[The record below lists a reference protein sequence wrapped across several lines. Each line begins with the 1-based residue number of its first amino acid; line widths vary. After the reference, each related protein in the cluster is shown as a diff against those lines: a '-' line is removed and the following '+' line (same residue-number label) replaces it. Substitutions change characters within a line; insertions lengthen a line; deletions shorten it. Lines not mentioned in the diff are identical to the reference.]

1 MCVWNVWTDDK
12 ILFGSYFRWAMI
24 EFDRLS
30 SPWGPSTW
38 FSDLC
43 HRVTYFLGTML
54 EFIWFFKTAGGHS
67 ISLGLCPT
75 KLPVKWIP
83 VCIRGEDLDPPYPSH
98 KTLGPNLSLYKEVS
112 PVKIWSLQKARVNLG
127 QGAKNRHKSDLQE
140 GGPTL
145 MAKLSEPSII
155 HLVRCFPILLVEDS
169 VLSGGWVPSNL
180 EHFVETEAFSVQVY
194 KKLIDILHDWENCS
208 KMTSLQK
215 AMHSTWWF
223 LELICLQVLGY
234 QAHIA
239 VQNSYLFQLHTGPKP
254 PQNVE
259 EIQTGIEM
267 GYPVWPTGRTCD
279 SISGLLKWRGAK
291 LRTPGQS

>member
-1 MCVWNVWTDDK
+1 MLKLACGRPATPRRSPK
-12 ILFGSYFRWAMI
+12 
-24 EFDRLS
+24 LS
-30 SPWGPSTW
+30 SGSELVLVCWVYKETTSINQSQQICDRRTCAFRKCTRGLNRIQYQVIQISLKHFESMYQHQLRLVRP
-38 FSDLC
+38 DLLAWQASKQGDC
-43 HRVTYFLGTML
+43 LVPKLGLRIFL
-54 EFIWFFKTAGGHS
+54 EHS
-67 ISLGLCPT
+67 IAVKSPGSPGLV
-75 KLPVKWIP
+75 LPMVPRNRSTSKVWRFHIP
-83 VCIRGEDLDPPYPSH
+83 VCIREDLDPPYPSH

-155 HLVRCFPILLVEDS
+155 QLDPKS
-169 VLSGGWVPSNL
+169 SQVLSTWTWLPNPQNEVL
-180 EHFVETEAFSVQVY
+180 Y

-239 VQNSYLFQLHTGPKP
+239 VQNSIK
-254 PQNVE
+254 
-259 EIQTGIEM
+259 
-267 GYPVWPTGRTCD
+267 
-279 SISGLLKWRGAK
+279 
-291 LRTPGQS
+291 